1 MEVPFDYILINIMI
15 NLMERNIAPRISK
28 DNLEKIIDISKY
40 NKIHIIGCGTA

>member
-28 DNLEKIIDISKY
+28 DNLEKIIIKFIKNRVTKSKV
-40 NKIHIIGCGTA
+40 